1 MKTLS
6 IILVLFI
13 LAVYA
18 FADQSGNDKD
28 TLYIEGKAVV
38 FFGPSQAEYVSMT
51 DQQKDAIDED
61 LYNFYHYR
69 GKVLSYLELNEIQ
82 EFQTAKS
89 KIEIQ
94 LDGNE
99 SVIYRRKDMGHV
111 VGIIMTDPQQEPKV
125 LIGVYNNSAL
135 ISTFEEYF
143 GLE

>member
-18 FADQSGNDKD
+18 FADQSGNNKD
-28 TLYIEGKAVV
+28 TLYIGGKAVV
-38 FFGPSQAEYVSMT
+38 FFGPSQAEYMSMT

>member
-28 TLYIEGKAVV
+28 TLYIGGKAVV

>member
-28 TLYIEGKAVV
+28 TLYIGGKAVV
-38 FFGPSQAEYVSMT
+38 FFGPSQAEYMSMT

>member
-28 TLYIEGKAVV
+28 TLYIAGKAVV

-135 ISTFEEYF
+135 ISNFEEYF